1 VTWNLFLK
9 PTKQKKKKE
18 KRKDIR
24 QNIETKNKTSKKK
37 FLKKEESYKGKQ
49 NNPNLNFFFF
59 DDYNVSYEYAYLGQ
73 GEATP
78 INGTFTILS
87 EAS

>member
-1 VTWNLFLK
+1 MKQETYLK
-9 PTKQKKKKE
+9 NQKKKKKKKKKKKQKIE
-18 KRKDIR
+18 KK
-24 QNIETKNKTSKKK
+24 KKTSKKK

-49 NNPNLNFFFF
+49 NNPNFLNFFF